1 MIQYMIPGL
10 WRAMHETIHRYL
22 KKKNEK
28 GNEERER
35 EETSMKKFKKLL
47 AGLLAGAMMLG
58 SMSATAFAAE
68 ETNTPKMTAA
78 TIDTSLKGSL
88 TIHKYEYNGNS
99 GKTGTGETSD
109 ESNVPSDAKPL
120 EGAGFT
126 IYKVADVKELT
137 SYYSTN
143 PTTLPS
149 VNDYVETGKI
159 KQKYEN
165 TKVKEKITKA
175 DGTATFTNLELGFYV
190 VIETTTP
197 DKVTTPA
204 APFLVSI
211 PMTTAKGDNWLYD
224 VHVYPKNKTT
234 YGGVT
239 LVKQGK
245 DDALLKGVTF
255 VLQKQNGD
263 TWTNVTT
270 NESTGARLNLVTDT
284 DGKITVDGLSQ
295 GTYRFIETDRGG
307 NDGYIMD
314 GATAYQFTVNADGTI
329 KYGTNEP
336 AANITLPVTNEKP
349 DMTKQV
355 KDRTKEPETWKQ
367 ETDYNVGDMVPY
379 KITVDVPSNITKLK
393 EFTLT
398 DTPKNLDDKVDT
410 VKVTCNDADVAAE
423 AYSVAK
429 DGEHGFK
436 ITFVTKEM
444 AAYAEQ
450 QLVITYNAELLS
462 SAVTTTDGNTNSAK
476 LEYSNKILPGQDDP
490 DNPNKPENPDTK
502 PGKDYIEN
510 TTTVYTFGLQVV
522 KKAEKAD
529 GAPLEGVQFDLY
541 KEVPAGTDNAIPDDA
556 AKALGLDSNKTWLK
570 INEAPLTTDE
580 NGKVSQSGLANGTY
594 YLVETKTKT
603 NEGYNLLKAPVKV
616 ELNIDYVTTTKD
628 EYYKDEKGVKTLVK
642 HEVDT
647 TTFTENNS
655 SSNGTH
661 TETII
666 NKKGFTLPTTG
677 GMGTIA
683 ITALGVALAFAGV
696 LIIGASRKKTVK

>member
-1 MIQYMIPGL
+1 
-10 WRAMHETIHRYL
+10 MHETIHRYL

-109 ESNVPSDAKPL
+109 ESNVPSDAKEKPL
-120 EGAGFT
+120 EDAGFT
-126 IYKVADVKELT
+126 IYKVADVNELT
-137 SYYSTN
+137 KYYSTD
-143 PTTLPS
+143 PEALPDVTT
-149 VNDYVETGKI
+149 YVENGKI
-159 KQKYEN
+159 KSAYSDKIFGEE
-165 TKVKEKITKA
+165 VKTNNDGIAEFKA
-175 DGTATFTNLELGFYV
+175 LDLGFYV

-197 DKVTTPA
+197 AKVTTPA
-204 APFLVSI
+204 DPFLVSI
-211 PMTTAKGDNWLYD
+211 PMTTVDGASWLYD

-239 LVKQGK
+239 LEKKGNNTT
-245 DDALLKGVTF
+245 ALSGVTF
-255 VLQKQNGD
+255 VLQKQNG
-263 TWTNVTT
+263 TEWTNVTK
-270 NESTGARLNLVTDT
+270 NEKNNSDLSLVTNPE
-284 DGKITVDGLSQ
+284 GKINVDGLSQ

-314 GATAYQFTVNADGTI
+314 GAKTYEFVVGSDGKITYDG
-329 KYGTNEP
+329 KTEN
-336 AANITLPVTNEKP
+336 NITITVTNEKP

-355 KDRTKEPETWKQ
+355 KDRKSGAWKQ

-379 KITVDVPSNITKLK
+379 QITIDVPSNITKLK

-398 DTPKNLDDKVDT
+398 DTPTNLDDKVEN
-410 VKVTCNDADVAAE
+410 VKVTCEKADVAAN

-429 DGEHGFK
+429 EGDHGFK
-436 ITFVTKEM
+436 ITFTPANM
-444 AAYAEQ
+444 NAYAGK

-462 SAVTTTDGNTNSAK
+462 TAVTTTVGNTNSAK
-476 LEYSNKILPGQDDP
+476 LEYSNKILPGQDGDP
-490 DNPNKPENPDTK
+490 YNPNKPENPDTK

-529 GAPLEGVQFDLY
+529 GTPLGGVKFDLY
-541 KEVPAGTDNAIPDDA
+541 KYAGTESNPNPTEAELKANGTLI
-556 AKALGLDSNKTWLK
+556 AKN
-570 INEAPLTTDE
+570 LTTGTD
-580 NGKVSQSGLANGTY
+580 GTITKSGLANGTY
-594 YLVETKTKT
+594 YLVETKTHD
-603 NEGYNLLKAPVKV
+603 GYNLLKAPVKV
-616 ELNIDYVTTTKD
+616 ELSIVYTTSTKD
-628 EYYKDEKGVKTLVK
+628 EYYKDENGVKTLVK
-642 HEVDT
+642 HEVET
-647 TTFTENNS
+647 TTFTEKS
-655 SSNGTH
+655 ETSTGTH

-666 NKKGFTLPTTG
+666 NKKGFTLPITG